1 MWWSSHTTHCSPSSC
16 WPWVLIVLFSWRTHN
31 STELNLATFALRRHL
46 LPRSILW
53 YPPSTSQPQLP
64 LSPLPSYMNN
74 DWIGLI
80 PHWSQLLDYTFL
92 MTGYTALTSEHEVRS
107 CEILLD
113 TWKNGLWFLR
123 KLRWGRRRFWM
134 SWGVS
139 CCSLSEHERRHHMAS
154 RVWPHVGKS
163 HQHFDGI
170 NFLIF
175 GLVIW

>member
-16 WPWVLIVLFSWRTHN
+16 WPWVLIVLFSWRTQLNRIESGHLCIETPSFAQIN
-31 STELNLATFALRRHL
+31 SLVSTINKSASTATISATQLHEQRLNW
-46 LPRSILW
+46 ID
-53 YPPSTSQPQLP
+53 PP
-64 LSPLPSYMNN
+64 
-74 DWIGLI
+74 LI
-80 PHWSQLLDYTFL
+80 PTPRLHFL